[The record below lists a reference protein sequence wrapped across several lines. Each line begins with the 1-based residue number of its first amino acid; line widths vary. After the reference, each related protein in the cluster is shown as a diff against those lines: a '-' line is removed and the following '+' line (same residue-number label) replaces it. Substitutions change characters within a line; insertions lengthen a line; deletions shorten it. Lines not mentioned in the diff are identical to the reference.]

1 MNVERN
7 IAKLKCGADQQGTAL
22 IIDEGHAVT
31 VRHCLKDFY
40 CGKADTI
47 TLDIFIDGKV
57 KRIPAL
63 PVIDNKDED
72 KFAYLQLAEKVE
84 PIGKIKFVAY
94 KPSVFEELCMFG
106 YGKDYAVGSW
116 KILKSISREE
126 HVEGMVCD
134 LLLEQNSKDKS
145 YVGYSGSPIFDKD
158 RFCVIGLISQEED
171 ANCEA
176 IYIEGISV
184 RSQKDFFEKHEIPV
198 ETMELWGRKVDEK
211 PGTVQS
217 AKFNITGIAD
227 TISEIHTTLLQEI
240 IGLHHK
246 GYQSEALAKLKNQI
260 QLQQSNENV
269 SDDVKAKFLLQQAL
283 WLLEDSHNISAAN
296 KSYNKAM
303 RISKTLD
310 ARAFIALRAFY
321 LGEKNA
327 RELVKP
333 IDSLYLLNIYMQIC
347 VNQGDGEEAIRAY
360 DIYKDI
366 YQYDASTWYIVS
378 IAHLL
383 QRDFFCAEEYINKA
397 IEKDGEVFDF
407 YLARALITY
416 WRIVP
421 EETFY
426 ESESICPGLYS
437 NGIYFFTN
445 NMRTAI
451 MDSVEDFKRAYHMAD
466 VVGNKES
473 KEAVLACWINAFSID
488 NVLFSKSKEPLELLR
503 KENPYHVIVLMIDIL
518 CSEVSKNEKFECQL
532 SALIRKKK
540 NVIGYILVLIEYYV
554 KIGEKNE
561 AKSLLFE
568 YKETF
573 KNCSSMEYWYK
584 HIAQLEVDK
593 EKRRVYA
600 EAVNAEETF
609 TNSQKK
615 RIVCVLTSDSKAD
628 ILQQLELLYDETG
641 STLDLM
647 NVIWN
652 CQKYKNWDKTLK
664 YAQILESKHCN
675 PYGYVYMI
683 KAYIKMHRFNDA
695 YICLQKIE
703 KINIIELDQQI
714 QEDKITVLEKMGEY
728 NRAIIEGEKL
738 FHRQQTEASA
748 HRLANLYIK
757 KGKPSD
763 AIQVLQT
770 VEKKMSLSITGYQR
784 LSGYYRFQDPLKSLE
799 YAKKSVE
806 ISNHSL
812 AALSW
817 AANNAAHIGMS
828 NVMGVYWQELMD
840 KYSDSSEL
848 RTANLEEIFEMA
860 QVENLHRRE
869 IEKKYNHAE
878 IPLHVVLDG
887 IGNILMSEIFYGNWL
902 NGERFSQISFGGHH
916 IDMKYMTVLDKVIL
930 DYTSC
935 LLLQEMELLD
945 VLADHVASIYI
956 PSNLYPVIF
965 EEQDKLRSGQSD
977 LLAHRKKVMEYCINT
992 LHLSCV
998 ESGLPDN
1005 LNEFNIAERVE
1016 TVCVYTAELNGAI
1029 WVDVDRKTEKVTST
1043 NEVYAVL
1050 SEFGYPCD
1058 YNKNSIRPE
1067 KVEMLKKRDHKLLV
1081 SILALE
1087 EWYDNGI
1094 LNDISELFEI
1104 ILFDQER
1111 EVIEDEI
1118 SAQSK
1123 RYETYEKLEQLK
1135 IVLSRID
1142 SKGKLKWCLDTEQDY
1157 QKHIYSS
1164 LVVSAI
1170 TTAIQLNIPYCVEDR
1185 RMQSYGRI
1193 NDVPIYSALD
1203 VIIIM
1208 HNQKWIDNRKYLN
1221 IYREFINKK
1230 IGFIILDAQIVVQ
1243 GLSMSSIKEE
1253 KLIESKLLTDIRSY
1267 MDQSFYLVEKYSG
1280 NYQVGVHP
1288 AEKKC
1293 YSSKHLLSVRE
1304 IIEKIWISNMDL
1316 EKKQISSDWVIF
1328 HYSRYGELL
1337 SESSKDNLS
1346 TDALIVF
1353 PIVQLILQGMLF
1365 IHCVDLGTQYSA
1377 WLFPLISYY
1386 LENNSILLDKV
1397 MIYLTKEIYVY
1408 LQSDKRGD
1416 EALQNRIEQAISY
1429 GINNMPGYI
1438 KDILLKDQ
1446 RIYAVYNKFFM
1457 NVVPLNEK
1465 RYIPSGLFDEW
1476 VDEVL
1481 EAEENT
1487 KIKKNYDG
1495 IEFSFSWEYV
1505 LPSWPL
1511 LTICWN
1517 EKDREFSYQ
1526 SYCKPG
1532 VRLYHN
1538 QISVRIKEAR
1548 KIYEYLGTSPNLD
1561 MIELL
1566 STENYREASEQLRTY
1581 IGICDSY
1588 IKQQICSI
1596 VEENWFSDEEALHYI
1611 LPGDVSYFKQL
1622 YDYGNCTMC
1631 KDREIQSAIPI
1642 PISEEYN
1649 CGRSLN
1655 PVRRLHYLAWIMQ
1668 EDCKYDGNE
1677 YACMFEFL
1685 EGGVYAEYGQI
1696 YNALLKIVFG
1706 AMVEI
1711 KKYSI
1716 EPIQNRIIWT
1726 YIWVDKLYEE
1736 LIFQI
1741 HSKNFSLNKYLNTLC
1756 ERTNE
1761 LKQHYDYSEGTD
1773 VFDVIDPSQMNLMR
1787 LCLLGSVELCLNLDR
1802 VKKGEEIHALAKEIE
1817 KNLKLW
1823 FQTDGALVEFF
1834 VSHENAKNEWKTFF
1848 SRNYRKELNKL
1859 QQLALGVSEDTLPL
1873 ENNIHELQRI
1883 LKEDAVS
1890 EVDKTIITMECLNR
1904 LDSVSVELLE
1914 SILQKFY
1921 IDTDIL
1927 AKPTDYLLSEF
1938 VLLKLPIDF
1947 RNQFRKD
1954 EIEKLRNTFIS
1965 DNSKWKKIFD
1975 CLLYISGENL
1985 ELCVEFW
1992 EEVADKIDGSID
2004 RGLIEQLARL
2014 QLLLPLELGE
2024 RLYHTR
2030 IRMINYKYKV

>member
-7 IAKLKCGADQQGTAL
+7 IAKLRCGSGQQGTAL
-22 IIDEGHAVT
+22 IIDEEHAVT

-57 KRIPAL
+57 KRILAL
-63 PVIDNKDED
+63 PIIDNKDED
-72 KFAYLQLAEKVE
+72 KFAYLQLTEKVE
-84 PIGKIKFVAY
+84 QIGKIKFVAY
-94 KPSVFEELCMFG
+94 IPSVFEELCMFG
-106 YGKDYAVGSW
+106 YGKDYPVGSW
-116 KILKSISREE
+116 KMLRSIGREE
-126 HVEGMVCD
+126 YVKGSVCD
-134 LLLEQNSKDKS
+134 LSLEQIAKDKS
-145 YVGYSGSPIFDKD
+145 FVGYSGSPIFDKD
-158 RFCVIGLISQEED
+158 RSFVIGLISQEED
-171 ANCEA
+171 VNCEA

-184 RSQKDFFEKHEIPV
+184 RLQKDFFEKHGIPV
-198 ETMELWGRKVDEK
+198 DTMEPWGRNVDEK

-217 AKFNITGIAD
+217 AKFNITGVAN
-227 TISEIHTTLLQEI
+227 TISELHNTLLQEI
-240 IGLHHK
+240 IDLHHK
-246 GYQSEALAKLKNQI
+246 GYQSEALAKLRNQI
-260 QLQQSNENV
+260 QLQQSDENV

-283 WLLEDSHNISAAN
+283 WLLEDSHNISVAN

-303 RISKTLD
+303 RISKMLD

-347 VNQGDGEEAIRAY
+347 VNQRDGDEAIRIY

-383 QRDFFCAEEYINKA
+383 QRNFFYAEEYINKA
-397 IEKDGEVFDF
+397 IEKDREVFDF

-421 EETFY
+421 EEALY
-426 ESESICPGLYS
+426 ESDSICPGLYS

-466 VVGNKES
+466 VVGNRES
-473 KEAVLACWINAFSID
+473 KEAVLACWINALSID

-503 KENPYHVIVLMIDIL
+503 KENPHHVIVLMIDIL
-518 CSEVSKNEKFECQL
+518 CSEVSKNKKFECQL
-532 SALIRKKK
+532 FALIRKKK
-540 NVIGYILVLIEYYV
+540 NVIGYILVLIEYYL

-568 YKETF
+568 YKQTF
-573 KNCSSMEYWYK
+573 KNYSSMEYWYK
-584 HIAQLEVDK
+584 HIAQLEVDR

-600 EAVNAEETF
+600 EAVNTEETF
-609 TNSQKK
+609 TNIQKK
-615 RIVCVLTSDSKAD
+615 RIVCAFTSDSKAD
-628 ILQQLELLYDETG
+628 ILQQLELLYAETG
-641 STLDLM
+641 SRLDLM

-652 CQKYKNWDKTLK
+652 SQKYKNWDKTLK
-664 YAQILESKHCN
+664 YAQILKSKHCN
-675 PYGYVYMI
+675 PYGYGYMI
-683 KAYIKMHRFNDA
+683 KAYIKMHRFHDA
-695 YICLQKIE
+695 YICLQEIE

-757 KGKPSD
+757 KGKTSD

-770 VEKKMSLSITGYQR
+770 VEKKMSLSIVGYQR

-799 YAKKSVE
+799 YAKKYVE

-817 AANNAAHIGMS
+817 AANNAANIGMS
-828 NVMGVYWQELMD
+828 DVMGVYWQELMD

-869 IEKKYNHAE
+869 IETKYNQAE

-887 IGNILMSEIFYGNWL
+887 AGNILMSEIFYGNWM
-902 NGERFSQISFGGHH
+902 NGERFSPISFGGHH
-916 IDMKYMTVLDKVIL
+916 IDMKNMTTLNNVIL

-935 LLLQEMELLD
+935 LFLQEMELLD
-945 VLADHVASIYI
+945 ALADHVESIYI

-998 ESGLPDN
+998 KSGLPGN
-1005 LNEFNIAERVE
+1005 LNEFNFAERVE
-1016 TVCVYTAELNGAI
+1016 AVCVYTAELNGAI
-1029 WVDVDRKTEKVTST
+1029 WVDIDRKTEKVTST

-1050 SEFGYPCD
+1050 SELGYPCD
-1058 YNKNSIRPE
+1058 YNKNTSRPE
-1067 KVEMLKKRDHKLLV
+1067 KIEMLKKRNHKLLV

-1087 EWYDNGI
+1087 EWYDKGI

-1104 ILFDQER
+1104 ILFNQER

-1118 SAQSK
+1118 SGQSK

-1142 SKGKLKWCLDTEQDY
+1142 SNGKLKWCLDTEQDY

-1170 TTAIQLNIPYCVEDR
+1170 TTAMQLNIPYCVEDR
-1185 RMQSYGRI
+1185 RMQSYERI

-1208 HNQKWIDNRKYLN
+1208 HNQKWIDDRKYLN

-1230 IGFIILDAQIVVQ
+1230 IGFIVLDAQIVVQ

-1253 KLIESKLLTDIRSY
+1253 KLVESKLLTDIRSY
-1267 MDQSFYLVEKYSG
+1267 VDQSFYLVNKYTG
-1280 NYQVGVHP
+1280 TYQMGIHP
-1288 AEKKC
+1288 AESKC

-1304 IIEKIWISNMDL
+1304 IIEKLWISNMDL
-1316 EKKQISSDWVIF
+1316 EKKQISSNWVIF
-1328 HYSRYGELL
+1328 HYFRFGELL
-1337 SESSKDNLS
+1337 SESNKDTLS
-1346 TDALIVF
+1346 ADALIVF
-1353 PIVQLILQGMLF
+1353 PIVQLIFQGMLF
-1365 IHCVDLGTQYSA
+1365 IHSVDLGAQYNT
-1377 WLFPLISYY
+1377 WLFSLISYY

-1397 MIYLTKEIYVY
+1397 MIYLTEEIYVY
-1408 LQSDKRGD
+1408 LQSDKKGN
-1416 EALQNRIEQAISY
+1416 EALQNRIEQSISY
-1429 GINNMPGYI
+1429 GINNMPGYF
-1438 KDILLKDQ
+1438 KDILLRDQ
-1446 RIYAVYNKFFM
+1446 KIYAVYNKFFM
-1457 NVVPLNEK
+1457 DVVPLNEN
-1465 RYIPSGLFDEW
+1465 RYIPSKLFDKW

-1481 EAEENT
+1481 EEEENT
-1487 KIKKNYDG
+1487 KVKRNYDG
-1495 IEFSFSWEYV
+1495 LEFSFSWKYV

-1517 EKDREFSYQ
+1517 EKDREFSFQ

-1548 KIYEYLGTSPNLD
+1548 RIYEYLGISPNLD

-1566 STENYREASEQLRTY
+1566 STENYREASEQLRTH
-1581 IGICDSY
+1581 IGISDSY
-1588 IKQQICSI
+1588 IKQQICLM
-1596 VEENWFSDEEALHYI
+1596 VEENWFSDKEAFRYI
-1611 LPGDVSYFKQL
+1611 LPGNVSYFKQL

-1631 KDREIQSAIPI
+1631 KDREIQSAIPV
-1642 PISEEYN
+1642 PISEGYN
-1649 CGRSLN
+1649 CGKSLN

-1685 EGGVYAEYGQI
+1685 EEGTYAEYGKI
-1696 YNALLKIVFG
+1696 YNALLKIVFE

-1711 KKYSI
+1711 EEYSI
-1716 EPIQNRIIWT
+1716 QPIQNRIIWT

-1741 HSKNFSLNKYLNTLC
+1741 HSKNLSLNRYLNPLC
-1756 ERTNE
+1756 EHAKE
-1761 LKQHYDYSEGTD
+1761 LKQYYDYSEEMD
-1773 VFDVIDPSQMNLMR
+1773 VFDVIDPSQMGIMR
-1787 LCLLGSVELCLNLDR
+1787 LCLLGTVELCLNLGKG
-1802 VKKGEEIHALAKEIE
+1802 KKDEEIYDLAKKIE
-1817 KNLKLW
+1817 ENLKLW

-1848 SRNYRKELNKL
+1848 ARNYRKELNKL
-1859 QQLALGVSEDTLPL
+1859 QQLALEVSEDTLPL
-1873 ENNIHELQRI
+1873 ENNIQELQRI

-1890 EVDKTIITMECLNR
+1890 EVDKTIIFMECLNR
-1904 LDSVSVELLE
+1904 LDSVSVDLLE

-1927 AKPTDYLLSEF
+1927 SEPTDYLLSEF

-1947 RNQFRKD
+1947 RTQFRKD
-1954 EIEKLRNTFIS
+1954 EIGKLKNMFIS
-1965 DNSKWKKIFD
+1965 DNSKWEKVFD
-1975 CLLYISGENL
+1975 CLLCISSENL
-1985 ELCVEFW
+1985 KLCVEFW
-1992 EEVADKIDGSID
+1992 EEVVDKIEGLID
-2004 RGLIEQLARL
+2004 RELIERLARL
-2014 QLLLPLELGE
+2014 QLLLPFELGE

-2030 IRMINYKYKV
+2030 IRMINRKYEV

>member
-615 RIVCVLTSDSKAD
+615 RIVCALTSDSKAD

-878 IPLHVVLDG
+878 IPLHMVLDG

-1904 LDSVSVELLE
+1904 LDSMSVELLE

-1975 CLLYISGENL
+1975 CFLYISGENL

-2030 IRMINYKYKV
+2030 IRMINCKYKV

>member
-7 IAKLKCGADQQGTAL
+7 IAKLKCGVDQQGTAL

-1921 IDTDIL
+1921 IDTDIF

-2030 IRMINYKYKV
+2030 IRMINCKYKV